1 LLKQKIIDQSATELP
16 DSAAVISVVDDNP
29 MFLDLAASLVEIRKL
44 NGIMGYIL
52 RSNTSAIIDLADQDK
67 IIEYA
72 ILSSQICESS
82 SEMAKQFNLTN
93 IKSVLVEGKTVKLLC
108 MNMSD
113 NRISV
118 FMEKTAT
125 FDSLIKRIQQ
135 QSNTLI

>member
-1 LLKQKIIDQSATELP
+1 MKQKIIDQSATELP

-108 MNMSD
+108 LNMSD

>member
-67 IIEYA
+67 INEYA

-82 SEMAKQFNLTN
+82 NEMAKQFNLTN

-108 MNMSD
+108 LNMSD

>member
-108 MNMSD
+108 LNMSD